1 MGEIKQIN
9 IKNRTQYF
17 YNDIDIKNL
26 DAQLLKIGKKSFK
39 RIGIYNIG
47 YITTKKI
54 DDCKNTHSVSPLYL
68 RIDHASGY
76 IEEKGFNKYL
86 VLDSTDE
93 NKELVKNYNDL
104 FNGIRDKI
112 KEISRD
118 KCDYKKD
125 T

>member
-26 DAQLLKIGKKSFK
+26 DAQLLKIDKKSFK